1 MTSSEVVRGWVDF
14 GSAVV
19 SGRRSAVV
27 TCYGTVEKEPR
38 QTHRIVATAEYRL
51 LIFVVWEKRKGYG
64 PVHVGGHLW
73 ANTKGIFAGGDGD
86 QDWVSV

>member
-14 GSAVV
+14 GSVVV

-27 TCYGTVEKEPR
+27 TCHGTVEEPR
-38 QTHRIVATAEYRL
+38 QTHRTVATAEYRL
-51 LIFVVWEKRKGYG
+51 LIFVVWGKRKGYG